1 MVKAGAY
8 DGLLAKVCC
17 LLESHGL
24 KMNEANAAIIDATLI
39 ESAAWPRTHVEAPLE
54 KRADNEAPDEPA
66 TVIFSAENDAWW
78 VKKGRKTTLGYKS
91 FAQCDE
97 RGFVEKI
104 HTTPANVGESP
115 QFGTMIEGS
124 EAQRV
129 LADKAYANKANR
141 TA

>member
-1 MVKAGAY
+1 MRFDFMLFAGLDLHCTVPDETTHCRFRNAMVKAGAY

-66 TVIFSAENDAWW
+66 TVIFSAENDA
-78 VKKGRKTTLGYKS
+78 
-91 FAQCDE
+91 
-97 RGFVEKI
+97 
-104 HTTPANVGESP
+104 
-115 QFGTMIEGS
+115 
-124 EAQRV
+124 
-129 LADKAYANKANR
+129 
-141 TA
+141 